1 MIVNMS
7 GWHWKHPEDM
17 KIIRPNGIHGM
28 QIVLIQSRA
37 RVVIAEKEY
46 KVGANTAFVMDSCV
60 PHDLYADGEEYIDD
74 WIRFELEDNDKDL
87 LYEMGIELNVPIELD
102 DDIVSRLISVC
113 VDVAASGKP
122 EKEEVERKLMSA
134 IFLQIKSCCNP
145 EKKTKR
151 THYDRELDSMRRQ
164 IYDDPSADWNIP
176 AMAEQLSLSVP
187 HFQRLYKQK
196 YGVPCTKDI
205 LTSRMEYAK
214 QLLISTDLS
223 AVEVS
228 EKCGYSDYS
237 HFSKVFQK
245 YACVS
250 PAKFRKDK

>member
-1 MIVNMS
+1 
-7 GWHWKHPEDM
+7 
-17 KIIRPNGIHGM
+17 
-28 QIVLIQSRA
+28 
-37 RVVIAEKEY
+37 
-46 KVGANTAFVMDSCV
+46 
-60 PHDLYADGEEYIDD
+60 
-74 WIRFELEDNDKDL
+74 
-87 LYEMGIELNVPIELD
+87 
-102 DDIVSRLISVC
+102 
-113 VDVAASGKP
+113 
-122 EKEEVERKLMSA
+122 
-134 IFLQIKSCCNP
+134 
-145 EKKTKR
+145 
-151 THYDRELDSMRRQ
+151 MRRQ